1 MKKSIIGFFV
11 FLLSIGLAQAQYEGG
26 NGRGDVLSIKS
37 TQALSGENVD
47 VIYAGGNGRGDIQT
61 TKTAQ
66 TFSGE
71 NVNVI
76 YAGGNGRGDM
86 QTTKTIQTFSGENV
100 NVIYG
105 GANGRGDVATVITS
119 AFANC
124 PNATWNGS
132 VSDEWENPANWSC
145 NALPGI
151 NSVVV
156 IPSGVLN
163 YPTISITTEVKSLE
177 VRTGATITVKTGV
190 TLKLNGQ

>member
-1 MKKSIIGFFV
+1 MKKSIIITSFFL
-11 FLLSIGLAQAQYEGG
+11 FSIGLVQAQYSGG
-26 NGRGDVLSIKS
+26 DGRGDVLFAKS
-37 TQALSGENVD
+37 TQALSGENVN
-47 VIYAGGNGRGDIQT
+47 VIFAGGSGRGDAPLV
-61 TKTAQ
+61 KSAQ

-71 NVNVI
+71 NVNV
-76 YAGGNGRGDM
+76 
-86 QTTKTIQTFSGENV
+86 V
-100 NVIYG
+100 YG

-124 PNATWNGS
+124 LNAEWNGS
-132 VSDEWENPANWSC
+132 VSDEWENPANWNC

-163 YPTISITTEVKSLE
+163 YPLISVTTEVKSLE